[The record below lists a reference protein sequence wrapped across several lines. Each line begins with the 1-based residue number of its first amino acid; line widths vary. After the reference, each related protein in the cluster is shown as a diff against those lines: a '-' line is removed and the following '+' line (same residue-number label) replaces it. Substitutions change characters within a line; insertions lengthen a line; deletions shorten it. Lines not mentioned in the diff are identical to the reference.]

1 MYNFIEPVERLVEQF
16 RRLPGV
22 GYKSAVRMAFSLIDM
37 ENEEAEAFAS
47 AIVNAKEKITVCSVC
62 HNISEEEVCPICSS
76 DSRDRSL
83 ICVVEGVKDILA
95 VEKVNGYNGLY
106 HVLGGLISPSDNV
119 GPEKLAI
126 KELLSRL
133 DSDVEEVI
141 VATTPSVEGEA
152 TALYL
157 SRLIKP
163 LGIKVTRLAYG
174 IPAGGELEYTDE
186 LTLSR
191 AIEGRLA
198 L

>member
-1 MYNFIEPVERLVEQF
+1 MYNFIEPVEQLVEQF

-22 GYKSAVRMAFSLIDM
+22 GYKSAVRMAFSVIDM
-37 ENEEAEAFAS
+37 DKETANVFAN
-47 AIVNAKEKITVCSVC
+47 AIINAKERITVCSVC
-62 HNISEEEVCPICSS
+62 HNISESDMCPICSS
-76 DSRDRSL
+76 DTRDRSV
-83 ICVVEGVKDILA
+83 ICVVEGVKDIMA
-95 VEKVNGYNGLY
+95 IEKVNEYKGLY

-126 KELLSRL
+126 KELIARL
-133 DSDVEEVI
+133 DEEVTEVI

-191 AIEGRLA
+191 ALEGRLS

>member
-1 MYNFIEPVERLVEQF
+1 MYNFIEPVEKLVEQF
-16 RRLPGV
+16 RRMPGI
-22 GYKSAVRMAFSLIDM
+22 GYKSAVRMAFAVIDM
-37 ENEEAEAFAS
+37 DKESAEEFAS
-47 AIVNAKEKITVCSVC
+47 AIVNAKEKITVCSIC
-62 HNISEEEVCPICSS
+62 HNISENEICPICSS
-76 DSRDRSL
+76 ESRDKSL
-83 ICVVEGVKDILA
+83 ICVVEGVKDVIA
-95 VEKVNGYNGLY
+95 IEKVNEFNGMY
-106 HVLGGLISPSDNV
+106 HVLGGLISPSDNI

-126 KELLSRL
+126 KELISRL
-133 DSDVEEVI
+133 DENVKEII

-163 LGIKVTRLAYG
+163 LGVKVTRLAYG

>member
-1 MYNFIEPVERLVEQF
+1 MYNFIEPVEQLVEQF

-22 GYKSAVRMAFSLIDM
+22 GYKSAVRMAFSVIDM
-37 ENEEAEAFAS
+37 DKETANVFAN
-47 AIVNAKEKITVCSVC
+47 AIINAKERITVCSVC
-62 HNISEEEVCPICSS
+62 HNISESDMCPICSS
-76 DSRDRSL
+76 DTRDRSV
-83 ICVVEGVKDILA
+83 ICVVESVKDIMA
-95 VEKVNGYNGLY
+95 IEKVNEYKGLY

-126 KELLSRL
+126 KELIARL
-133 DSDVEEVI
+133 DEEVTEVI

-191 AIEGRLA
+191 ALEGRLS